1 MLALLIDT
9 PPRYKQALIG
19 LVSLSSVLCL
29 FLLLSGCSAL
39 TGKSNFDAFI
49 DGDPLPAKKHK
60 ETAKL
65 DTDDKASQG
74 DKKHAAQSTG
84 LYGYLNEPTEG
95 AGKPSEPT
103 AQSARALE
111 PAPPIDEVSDIA
123 LETSEM
129 RCLAEHNPRFSYRKR
144 VAVLPMEL
152 QDRQHAVDM
161 PYVEREYPQVLTQ
174 KLNGAG
180 LLAKDAT
187 AYHRLQTHPSHSRLQ
202 MPFSPEQIRDT
213 ATDLN
218 SQFLITGRL
227 VDLSFDRTKAHAIDL
242 LTGFKPWKK
251 LARQTYEGATD
262 SYWRQFNVEV
272 TVYDGPSGALIKRQ
286 RYRGEANHPV
296 TVAQNY
302 GMDTNVFWQSDYG
315 ELVDDLLNQQS
326 DMVARALECLPLRAQ
341 VSRVDTDV
349 IEINA
354 GVDSLLMPGDRLR
367 IFHREP
373 AGRDPLGVPKHR
385 WKYYGGVTIVGV
397 FPLKSIAILDEDL
410 APDVIKLGDIVQAW

>member
-1 MLALLIDT
+1 MLALLFNA
-9 PPRYKQALIG
+9 PPRHKRTLIS
-19 LVSLSSVLCL
+19 LLSSTIVLCV
-29 FLLLSGCSAL
+29 FLLLTGCSVF
-39 TGKSNFDAFI
+39 TGKSALDAFI
-49 DGDPLPAKKHK
+49 DGDPYPRGKIEQAANSSAQH
-60 ETAKL
+60 TAL
-65 DTDDKASQG
+65 DNAENNK
-74 DKKHAAQSTG
+74 QSTGG
-84 LYGYLNEPTEG
+84 LYGYLNEPAQDNTEN
-95 AGKPSEPT
+95 
-103 AQSARALE
+103 RADDTE
-111 PAPPIDEVSDIA
+111 PAPAVEAAPDIVM
-123 LETSEM
+123 ETSEM
-129 RCLAEHNPRFSYRKR
+129 RCLAEHNPSFSYRKR

-174 KLNGAG
+174 KLNDAG
-180 LLAKDAT
+180 LLAADAT
-187 AYHRLQTHPSHSRLQ
+187 AYHRLQAHPSHSRLQ
-202 MPFSPEQIRDT
+202 APFTPEQIRDT
-213 ATDLN
+213 AADLN

-262 SYWRQFNVEV
+262 SYWRQFNVELS
-272 TVYDGPSGALIKRQ
+272 VYDGPSGALIKRQ

-302 GMDTNVFWQSDYG
+302 GMDTNVFWQSAYG
-315 ELVDDLLNQQS
+315 ELVDDLLDQQS

-354 GVDSLLMPGDRLR
+354 GVDSRLMPGDRLR

-385 WKYYGGVTIVGV
+385 WKYYGGVTIMGV